1 MHSLTLPTP
10 GFGTYR
16 LKGDDAKLA
25 VENALDVGYRH
36 IDTAQAY
43 ENEAEV
49 GDAISASKIPRGELF
64 VTTKVWFDNLSADKF
79 ITSVQNSLT
88 QLNTDY
94 VDLLLIHWPSPDNKV
109 PMEEYLHELKAC
121 KERGLTEHIGVSN
134 FTQSQLD
141 QALSILGKD
150 HILTNQI
157 EVHPHFQNK
166 ELVAYCQR
174 NNIQVTAYMPLGVGK
189 VMENDVLN
197 DIAAAHDTTPS
208 AVTLAWLS
216 HKKIVAIPSS
226 TNVNHMRDNLTAKQM
241 MLTAEEIEKIDA
253 IEPQE
258 RIVDPDFA
266 PDW

>member
-1 MHSLTLPTP
+1 MHNFSLPTP

-16 LKGDDAKLA
+16 LEDDEAKSA
-25 VENALDVGYRH
+25 VANALDVGYRH
-36 IDTAQAY
+36 IDTAQIY

-49 GDAISASKIPRGELF
+49 GDAIAGSGLKRDEIFL
-64 VTTKVWFDNLSADKF
+64 TTKVWFENLSSAKF

-88 QLNTDY
+88 LLNTDY

-109 PMEEYLHELKAC
+109 PMSEYLKELKGC
-121 KERGLTEHIGVSN
+121 KERGLTKHIGVSN

-141 QALSILGKD
+141 EALAILGKD
-150 HILTNQI
+150 QILTNQI
-157 EVHPHFQNK
+157 EVHPNFQNT
-166 ELVAYCQR
+166 ELVQYCQR

-189 VMENDVLN
+189 VMESDVLQA
-197 DIAAAHDTTPS
+197 IAHEHDTTPS
-208 AVTLAWLS
+208 AVALAWLN

-226 TNVNHMRDNLTAKQM
+226 TNVEHMRDNLTAKQL
-241 MLTAEEIEKIDA
+241 MLTADEIVKIDA

>member
-1 MHSLTLPTP
+1 MYNFSLPMP

-16 LKGDDAKLA
+16 LKGDEAKQA

-43 ENEAEV
+43 ENEADV
-49 GDAISASKIPRGELF
+49 GDAISACELPRHELF
-64 VTTKVWFDNLSADKF
+64 VTTKVWFENLCADKF
-79 ITSVQNSLT
+79 ITSVQNSLI

-94 VDLLLIHWPSPDNKV
+94 VDLLLIHWPSPENKV
-109 PMEEYLHELKAC
+109 PMTEYLNELKAC
-121 KERGLTEHIGVSN
+121 KDRGLTQHIGVSN

-141 QALSILGKD
+141 EALAILGKD
-150 HILTNQI
+150 YILTNQI
-157 EVHPHFQNK
+157 EVHPNFQNK
-166 ELVAYCQR
+166 ELVDYCQR
-174 NNIQVTAYMPLGVGK
+174 NDIQVTAYMPLGVGK
-189 VMENDVLN
+189 VMESDVLN
-197 DIAAAHDTTPS
+197 AIAKDHNATPS
-208 AVTLAWLS
+208 AVALAWLS

-226 TNVNHMRDNLTAKQM
+226 TNVDHMRDNLTAKQM
-241 MLTAEEIEKIDA
+241 MLTAQEIEKIDG

>member
-1 MHSLTLPTP
+1 MHTFPIPTP

-16 LKGDDAKLA
+16 LEGDEAKLA

-36 IDTAQAY
+36 IDTAQIY
-43 ENEAEV
+43 ENESEV
-49 GDAISASKIPRGELF
+49 GDAIAASGLPRGELF
-64 VTTKVWFDNLSADKF
+64 VTTKVWHENLSSDKF

-88 QLNTDY
+88 LLNTDY
-94 VDLLLIHWPSPDNKV
+94 VNLLLIHWPSPDNKV
-109 PMEEYLHELKAC
+109 PMADYLHELKAC

-141 QALSILGKD
+141 EALAILGKD

-157 EVHPHFQNK
+157 EVHPNFQNK
-166 ELVAYCQR
+166 ELVEYCHR
-174 NNIQVTAYMPLGVGK
+174 NNIQVTGYMPLGVGK
-189 VMENDVLN
+189 VMKNDVLK
-197 DIAAAHDTTPS
+197 ALAEAHQTTPA
-208 AVTLAWLS
+208 AVALSWLN
-216 HKKIVAIPSS
+216 HKKIVVIPSS
-226 TNVNHMRDNLTAKQM
+226 TNVEHMRDNLTGKQL
-241 MLTAEEIEKIDA
+241 MLTADELAKIDA

>member
-157 EVHPHFQNK
+157 EVHK
-166 ELVAYCQR
+166 
-174 NNIQVTAYMPLGVGK
+174 
-189 VMENDVLN
+189 
-197 DIAAAHDTTPS
+197 
-208 AVTLAWLS
+208 
-216 HKKIVAIPSS
+216 
-226 TNVNHMRDNLTAKQM
+226 
-241 MLTAEEIEKIDA
+241 
-253 IEPQE
+253 
-258 RIVDPDFA
+258 
-266 PDW
+266 